1 MQNLLNFTASKNS
14 IYFMDSINYKDCTI
28 HFNNDCYLAVN
39 KHLKDNNFSKIF
51 ILVDENTHANCLPI
65 FLEKLETNI
74 SIEIIEIES
83 GEENKNIDT
92 CSGVWNTLSDLDA
105 DRKSLMINIGGGVIT
120 DLGGFVA
127 CTFKRGIAYVNVP
140 TTLLSMVD
148 ASVGGKTGVDLGH
161 LKNQIGVI
169 SDPDLVLIDPFYL
182 NTLPSNQMRSGLAE
196 MLKHGL
202 ISSENYWNKFQDLSA
217 LTLADLD
224 QLIYDSVIIKKNVVE
239 EDPFEDGLRKT
250 LNYGHTLGHAIES
263 YFLSNPN
270 KETLLHGEAIV
281 VGMILAN
288 YISSKLTG
296 FSMEITDKI
305 KELFIGYYGKISINE
320 NEYAPIME
328 LLKYDKKNNHGN
340 INFVLL
346 KSIGNPVI
354 DCKVDDSII
363 IDAFKYYDS

>member
-1 MQNLLNFTASKNS
+1 
-14 IYFMDSINYKDCTI
+14 MDSITYKDCKI
-28 HFNNDCYLAVN
+28 HFKEECYLAIN
-39 KHLKDNNFSKIF
+39 KHLKDKNFSKIF
-51 ILVDENTHANCLPI
+51 ILVDENSHAKCLPV
-65 FLEKLETNI
+65 FLENLDANTV
-74 SIEIIEIES
+74 IEIIEIES
-83 GEENKNIDT
+83 GEVNKTIDT
-92 CSGVWNTLSDLDA
+92 CVGVWNSLSDLDA

-127 CTFKRGIAYVNVP
+127 CTFKRGISYVNVP

-169 SDPDLVLIDPFYL
+169 SDPDLVLIDPYFL

-202 ISSENYWNKFQDLSA
+202 ISDESYWNKFQDLTKLS
-217 LTLADLD
+217 LADLD
-224 QLIYDSVIIKKNVVE
+224 ELIYQSVVIKKNVVD

-250 LNYGHTLGHAIES
+250 LNFGHTLGHAIES

-270 KETLLHGEAIV
+270 KSTLLHGEAIV
-281 VGMILAN
+281 IGMILAC
-288 YISSKLTG
+288 YISSEISGFPMELTN
-296 FSMEITDKI
+296 DI
-305 KELFIGYYGKISINE
+305 KELFVNYYGKVNIDNT
-320 NEYAPIME
+320 EYSPIIE

-346 KSIGNPVI
+346 ESIGKPKI
-354 DCKVDDSII
+354 DCKVEDRII
-363 IDAFKYYDS
+363 IDAFDFYRS

>member
-1 MQNLLNFTASKNS
+1 
-14 IYFMDSINYKDCTI
+14 MDSIQANDSII
-28 HFNNDCYLAVN
+28 HFNNSCYSSLN
-39 KHLKDNNFSKIF
+39 QHIKGSDFSKIF
-51 ILVDENTHANCLPI
+51 ILVDENTHQYCLSK
-65 FLEKLETNI
+65 FLKKLETTI

-83 GEENKNIDT
+83 GEVNKTIDT
-92 CSGVWNTLSDLDA
+92 CTGVWNTLSELDA

-127 CTFKRGIAYVNVP
+127 CTFKRGIDYINVP

-169 SDPDLVLIDPFYL
+169 SNPNLVLIDTEFL
-182 NTLPSNQMRSGLAE
+182 DTLPKNQMRSGLAE

-202 ISSENYWNKFQDLSA
+202 ITGESYWNKFQDLSK
-217 LTLADLD
+217 LTLNDLD
-224 QLIYDSVIIKKNVVE
+224 KLIHESVIIKKNVVE
-239 EDPFEDGLRKT
+239 EDPFENGLRKT

-270 KETLLHGEAIV
+270 KTTLLHGEAIV
-281 VGMILAN
+281 VGMILAS
-288 YISSKLTG
+288 YISTELLG
-296 FSMEITDKI
+296 FPKETTNSI
-305 KELFIGYYGKISINE
+305 KDLFVGYYGKVKFDEEDYPAII
-320 NEYAPIME
+320 E

-346 KSIGNPVI
+346 EEIGKCKI
-354 DCKVDDSII
+354 DCLVDNSII
-363 IDAFKYYDS
+363 LDAFEFYSK